1 MHIIGSI
8 DLEMFKC
15 ISNGIITDEVILTD
29 ERVEHIINRRG
40 QDFYDRY
47 GKYFAD
53 ILKNPDY
60 IFRDKPNTALVCKKF
75 RQEEKYINVV
85 LRLAVSTDNPN
96 YKNSVLTAIG
106 ENEKRFRQRLRNN
119 TPLYKKE

>member
-60 IFRDKPNTALVCKKF
+60 IFRDKPNTALVCKKIQA
-75 RQEEKYINVV
+75 RGKIYKCSLTLSSIN
-85 LRLAVSTDNPN
+85 R
-96 YKNSVLTAIG
+96 
-106 ENEKRFRQRLRNN
+106 
-119 TPLYKKE
+119 